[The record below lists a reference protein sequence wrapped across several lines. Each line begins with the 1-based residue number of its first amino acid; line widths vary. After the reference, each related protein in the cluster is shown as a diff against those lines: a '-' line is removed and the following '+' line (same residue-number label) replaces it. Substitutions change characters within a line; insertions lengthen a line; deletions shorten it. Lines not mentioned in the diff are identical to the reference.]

1 MNNRIFTIDVVLPF
15 HIINNYLHEAITS
28 VEKSTGVHTRLILVN
43 DTRSGSYLEQ
53 YPLNIDAIE
62 VYTDTPGY
70 LSALAKGISSS
81 SSEFIGFLD
90 SDDITSPER
99 FANQTKHLVDSG
111 ADLSTG
117 VLRTINSTGKV
128 IPKRPVL
135 GKMPTPNEPRELLL
149 LGSHGADSAL
159 VGRGDFIRQSW
170 NTHSTFPPSLADF
183 GWFFSLPQGTK
194 VVHTANAIY
203 YYRSHESQMS
213 RSNGLLLDWS
223 HVYPK
228 YLEHQN
234 CNFSGLRFLNL
245 NEYPPNVLAALIF
258 PSSMPKLTSGQ
269 KKALFVARNSILS
282 SLENR
287 GEERSQIA
295 IWRKT
300 LNRRCFIATREIRP
314 SLLSGALMV
323 VIDLCFNRIYK
334 VRSRNNA

>member
-1 MNNRIFTIDVVLPF
+1 MSSRSYIIDVVLPF
-15 HIINNYLHEAITS
+15 HIINNYLHEAIAS

-70 LSALAKGISSS
+70 VSALAKGISSS

-90 SDDITSPER
+90 SDDMTSPER
-99 FANQTKHLVDSG
+99 FANQIKHLDDAG
-111 ADLSTG
+111 ADISTG
-117 VLRTINSTGKV
+117 VLRTINSKGKV
-128 IPKRPVL
+128 VPKRPIL
-135 GKMPTPNEPRELLL
+135 GKTPTPNEPRELLL

-159 VGRGDFIRQSW
+159 VGSGDFIRQSW

-213 RSNGLLLDWS
+213 RSNRLLLDWS
-223 HVYPK
+223 YVYPE
-228 YLEHQN
+228 YLKHQDS
-234 CNFSGLRFLNL
+234 NFSGLRFLNL
-245 NEYPPNVLAALIF
+245 DEYPPNVLAALVF
-258 PSSMPKLTSGQ
+258 PSSMPKLNSNQ
-269 KKALFVARNSILS
+269 KKALFMARNSILT
-282 SLENR
+282 SLKNR
-287 GEERSQIA
+287 GEQRAQISL
-295 IWRKT
+295 WRKT
-300 LNRRCFIATREIRP
+300 LNRRCFIATRELRP
-314 SLLSGALMV
+314 SMLSGAFKI
-323 VIDLCFNRIYK
+323 VIDLCFNSLYK